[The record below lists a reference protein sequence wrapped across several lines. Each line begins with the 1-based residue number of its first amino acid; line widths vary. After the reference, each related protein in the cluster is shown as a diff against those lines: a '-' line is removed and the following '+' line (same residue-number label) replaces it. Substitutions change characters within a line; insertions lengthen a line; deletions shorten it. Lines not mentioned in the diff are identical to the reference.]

1 MVPESKTPGLLIVIL
16 VLLLAAG
23 VFFVLLA
30 APEAE
35 AHMVEAD
42 LRHAESAELHEVIEQ
57 QQAEIEALRKE
68 LGRESQGGT
77 RIRRR

>member
-1 MVPESKTPGLLIVIL
+1 MNLESKTPWLLIVIL

-30 APEAE
+30 EGEGA
-35 AHMVEAD
+35 AHKVEARD
-42 LRHAESAELHEVIEQ
+42 RYAESAELHEVIEAQ
-57 QQAEIEALRKE
+57 EAEIEALREE
-68 LGRESQGGT
+68 LEKREGGA